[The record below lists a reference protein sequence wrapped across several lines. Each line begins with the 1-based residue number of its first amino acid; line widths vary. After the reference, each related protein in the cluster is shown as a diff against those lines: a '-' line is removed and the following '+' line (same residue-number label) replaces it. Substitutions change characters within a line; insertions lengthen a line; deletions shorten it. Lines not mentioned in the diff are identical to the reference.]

1 METNTAAKWVPTYCF
16 NCVAGPDLLTVK
28 VENGVATEVAPNF
41 RGTPAPCTWPAQI
54 APTRCSRRITS
65 S

>member
-41 RGTPAPCTWPAQI
+41 RGKGIHFGVAAF
-54 APTRCSRRITS
+54 S
-65 S
+65 